1 MYEPNDNTDLKK
13 IMKMI
18 QINKQL
24 SHVLGLEELTVKM
37 SILSKKSITNGI
49 LSHKWYLSIN
59 KWYFS
64 QTWNKYS

>member
-37 SILSKKSITNGI
+37 SILSKKSITNFI

-64 QTWNKYS
+64 QT